1 MTLKHIAIAA
11 LAAVTL
17 AFPALAGEIEVR
29 DAYARAASPAAKA
42 GAIFMTLAN
51 TGTQDDRL
59 LAVASDV
66 AQKVELHTHV
76 QSGDGIMKM
85 TAIEGGID
93 LPAGATHALERG
105 GDHVMLMGLTRSLA
119 QDDTVTLTLTFE
131 HAGEITVDVPV
142 DLTR

>member
-1 MTLKHIAIAA
+1 MTLKHIALAA

-17 AFPALAGEIEVR
+17 ATSALAGEIDVR
-29 DAYARAASPAAKA
+29 DAYARASSPAAKA

-85 TAIEGGID
+85 TAMPDGID

-119 QDDTVTLTLTFE
+119 QDDTVTLKLTFE